1 MSHYDYG
8 KLEQFCKN
16 ENEHRLVDALKENP
30 SMKAKVLAGVVGVHE
45 RTTRKILKRLKDRAE
60 LKGYAPDHD
69 LEHMVPLTQNVTGV
83 SSLYKTDGADGKPV
97 LQWVKTSKD
106 REEVTKIVQEVVES
120 LKEDIPQP
128 EVVLNKDTVVKNGL
142 LNLHV
147 LSDYHLSM
155 FSWGEENHD
164 EDWDTDKA
172 EKVLIDWFKTSL
184 TLAPDAEEGILLNL
198 GDFFT
203 SDSVAPITPT
213 HGHLLDVDKRFQYTI
228 RVAIRVF
235 RQIVHMM
242 RMKYKKVK
250 IIHVSGNHDITSGMW
265 LREVFNVFYEN
276 ARDVEVD
283 VSPDMYYAHKHG
295 DVSLF
300 FHHGHRRSMK
310 NVSDVFTSKFREIY
324 GSTKFSYAHLGHRHS
339 IDVKETG
346 SMVIEQHRTLAPADA
361 HASGGGWVSG
371 RSSYV
376 ITYSDTYGEISRVNI
391 PIGLVYDVFG
401 DTE

>member
-1 MSHYDYG
+1 MNQYDYG

-16 ENEHRLVDALKENP
+16 ENEHRLVGALKENP
-30 SMKAKVLAGVVGVHE
+30 NMTASNLAYTIGVHE
-45 RTTRKILKRLKDRAE
+45 RTTRKILQRLKDRAGI
-60 LKGYAPDHD
+60 KGYSPEHD
-69 LEHMVPLTQNVTGV
+69 LEHIVPMSQNVTGV
-83 SSLYKTDGADGKPV
+83 SSLYKTDGADGKPL

-120 LKEDIPQP
+120 LKEDIPKP
-128 EVVLNKDTVVKNGL
+128 DFGDIEKSTVQNGL

-155 FSWGEENHD
+155 FAWGEENHD

-172 EKVLIDWFKTSL
+172 EKVLLDWFKTSL
-184 TLAPDAEEGILLNL
+184 TLAPEAEEGILLNL

-203 SDSVAPITPT
+203 SDSVAPVTPT

-228 RVAIRVF
+228 RIAIRVF
-235 RQIVHMM
+235 RQIVDMM
-242 RMKYKKVK
+242 RLKYKKVK
-250 IIHVSGNHDITSGMW
+250 IYHVSGNHDITSGMW
-265 LREVFNVFYEN
+265 LREVFDAFYEN
-276 ARDVEVD
+276 APDVEVD
-283 VSPDMYYAHKHG
+283 ASPDMYYAHQHG

-300 FHHGHRRSMK
+300 FHHGHRRNMK
-310 NVSDVFTSKFREIY
+310 NISDVFTAKFREIY
-324 GSTKFSYAHLGHRHS
+324 GNTKHSYAHLGHRHS

-376 ITYSDTYGEISRVNI
+376 ITYSDKYGEISRVNI
-391 PIGLVYDVFG
+391 PIGLVYDIF
-401 DTE
+401 E